1 VNGLTPPIAK
11 TSKRQSS
18 SPLHPIL
25 DKNLLAYAAAAGA
38 TGVSILACVVP
49 SNADIIFTPTHV
61 NIVQNGEPVP
71 LDLNNDGI
79 VDFQFV
85 NFESRARP
93 PLGTMRSYLIVEPV
107 QQSNGI
113 MEVESKGGMCAAAL
127 PNGARIGTV
136 RAFALSG
143 LDMAHAFADSTG
155 VTFRCPWFRK
165 TGAYVG
171 LKFSIDGATH
181 YGWARVRVQ
190 GFKATLTGYAYET
203 VANKKIVAGKTSGP
217 DDISLQNRS
226 APSRPHQALSL
237 GRLALGASG
246 LAIWRRENE
255 EAVTQL

>member
-1 VNGLTPPIAK
+1 MTRITPPIRK
-11 TSKRQSS
+11 TGKRQPS
-18 SPLHPIL
+18 SPLPAIL
-25 DKNLLAYAAAAGA
+25 DKNLLAYAAAASA
-38 TGVSILACVVP
+38 TGIGILACAVP

-93 PLGTMRSYLIVEPV
+93 PLGTMRSYLIVEPM

-113 MEVESKGGMCAAAL
+113 IEVESKGGMCAAAL
-127 PNGARIGTV
+127 PNGARIGTA

-143 LDMAHAFADSTG
+143 LDMAHEFADSGG
-155 VTFRCPWFRK
+155 VTFRCPWLRK

-181 YGWARVRVQ
+181 YGWARVRVD

-217 DDISLQNRS
+217 DDVSLQYRS
-226 APSRPHQALSL
+226 TPSQPPQALSL
-237 GRLALGASG
+237 GYLALGTSG
-246 LAIWRRENE
+246 LAIWRREE
-255 EAVTQL
+255 EAIAQP